1 MLYITCECVIRSQDY
16 NQEDML
22 KKLGKYK
29 KAALLTDQEYLN
41 LVELIT
47 DYPPKAEVVVE

>member
-1 MLYITCECVIRSQDY
+1 MLYIVCECVIRSKEYDK
-16 NQEDML
+16 EDML

-29 KAALLTDQEYLN
+29 KAGLLTDQEYLD

-47 DYPPKAEVVVE
+47 DFPPKITEA

>member
-16 NQEDML
+16 DQEDML

-29 KAALLTDQEYLN
+29 NAGLLIDQEYLD

-47 DYPPKAEVVVE
+47 DFPPKTIEA